1 MDGLI
6 SDLQRQS
13 RRLTLILIAIL
24 LTSCAGNSP
33 MPLADSRL
41 PSVPAATATFWPTWT
56 RMPSTI
62 ITPRPTDTPVPGCT
76 MPAPVVAIK
85 VEPAKPKVGD
95 TFAVSYASSPG
106 FAMVAEVSLL
116 MNSVSVAVLKPRA
129 TSPSQNLTVEPFPLA
144 RVMTGV
150 MSGYTGEGTFMLRAI
165 DPGTADVEVS
175 IFGDTGFCTY
185 TNGRCNCGTTFRTIQ
200 SNRVPV
206 QVLSMP

>member
-1 MDGLI
+1 
-6 SDLQRQS
+6 
-13 RRLTLILIAIL
+13 
-24 LTSCAGNSP
+24 
-33 MPLADSRL
+33 
-41 PSVPAATATFWPTWT
+41 
-56 RMPSTI
+56 
-62 ITPRPTDTPVPGCT
+62 
-76 MPAPVVAIK
+76 MPAPVVTIK

-95 TFAVSYASSPG
+95 TFAVSYVSSPG

-116 MNSVSVAVLKPRA
+116 LNSVSVAVLKPRA
-129 TSPSQNLTVEPFPLA
+129 TSPSQNLTAEPFPLA
-144 RVMTGV
+144 RVMAGV

-185 TNGRCNCGTTFRTIQ
+185 TNGQCNCGTTFRTIK